1 MAERDVTDLIE
12 RLEAFEDRL
21 GVSLE
26 GLFAKLSDRGYGRIY
41 IKVNGELH
49 LREGAELKQHLRVVA
64 TIHDLSGRVLDV
76 ADTILDHDSFY
87 GFEAFSLSIEVG
99 DNQPA
104 KIRVYPKVL

>member
-1 MAERDVTDLIE
+1 MT
-12 RLEAFEDRL
+12 
-21 GVSLE
+21 
-26 GLFAKLSDRGYGRIY
+26 RIH
-41 IKVNGELH
+41 VNGELH

-76 ADTILDHDSFY
+76 DDTILDHDSFY
-87 GFEAFSLSIEVG
+87 GFEAFSLSIDVG

>member
-26 GLFAKLSDRGYGRIY
+26 GLFAKMSDRYDMTRIH
-41 IKVNGELH
+41 VNGELH
-49 LREGAELKQHLRVVA
+49 LREGTELKQLLEVVA
-64 TIHDLSGRVLDV
+64 TVYDSSGRVLDV
-76 ADTILDHDSFY
+76 NEAILHPNSFY
-87 GFEAFSLSIEVG
+87 GFEAFSLSIYVG